1 MKIFKRIILVIL
13 ILVLIAILIT
23 GGILINKGYKI
34 YEKALNEISVK
45 DKVAEIQSDED
56 YTKLEDLPEFY
67 KEAVIAVEDRRF
79 YNHGAIDP
87 IALARA
93 VFVNIKSFELREGG
107 STITQQLAKNI
118 YFTQEKSALRKIAE
132 IFMAFELEK
141 NLDKDTILEL
151 YVNTSYFGDGY
162 YCVRDA
168 SLGYYGKE
176 PKDMNRNE
184 ASMLAGI
191 PNAPSAYCPTDHLD
205 LAKQRQNQVLDKMAK
220 YEYITEEEKNEILQE
235 PNAVEEKVNNKN
247 NS

>member
-1 MKIFKRIILVIL
+1 
-13 ILVLIAILIT
+13 
-23 GGILINKGYKI
+23 
-34 YEKALNEISVK
+34 
-45 DKVAEIQSDED
+45 
-56 YTKLEDLPEFY
+56 
-67 KEAVIAVEDRRF
+67 
-79 YNHGAIDP
+79 
-87 IALARA
+87 
-93 VFVNIKSFELREGG
+93 
-107 STITQQLAKNI
+107 
-118 YFTQEKSALRKIAE
+118 
-132 IFMAFELEK
+132 MAFELEK

-205 LAKQRQNQVLDKMAK
+205 LAKQRQNQVLDKMVK